1 MRSYRQRHVRCI
13 IVRTTTT
20 TTTRALTV
28 KVGNTSVRTCSF
40 AVVSSGCAMEY
51 ERAGAAT
58 RRRERRLRSWWRH
71 ERMTVAMELAVAT
84 HHSSPKGG
92 WPGATHDALRGQ
104 TKASSGGRRPGVLK
118 EPEPPNVVERVLRHT
133 VDQFVVAV
141 PLVPVLDVPVPQ
153 MVDTVLD
160 FFRALD
166 RPVVEQVI
174 AVPKISTDR
183 VSQRLVERRLPQM
196 VEQLVEVPTVVSYS
210 SLLQWTVER

>member
-1 MRSYRQRHVRCI
+1 
-13 IVRTTTT
+13 
-20 TTTRALTV
+20 
-28 KVGNTSVRTCSF
+28 
-40 AVVSSGCAMEY
+40 
-51 ERAGAAT
+51 
-58 RRRERRLRSWWRH
+58 
-71 ERMTVAMELAVAT
+71 MTVAMELAAAT

-104 TKASSGGRRPGVLK
+104 TKASSGDRRPGVLK

-183 VSQRLVERRLPQM
+183 VSQRLVERRLNSLCPALKAPVQWH
-196 VEQLVEVPTVVSYS
+196 VAVDRVRKRKRKRRRRTTACRAVPVRC
-210 SLLQWTVER
+210 LGAA